1 MSVKNSLIL
10 FSLFVFLSCQKQVLD
25 ITITPDKVAVHPGDT
40 INVSVQAQ
48 SGSTITY
55 LWATI
60 EVYCGIG
67 SDIYQDQYLG
77 AGTLLEIK
85 KKSHKLEGEFSYIV
99 PTSVYGTELGPFD
112 FLKIWVFCEQGSKQ
126 VKKALK
132 VDINI

>member
-77 AGTLLEIK
+77 AGR
-85 KKSHKLEGEFSYIV
+85 Y
-99 PTSVYGTELGPFD
+99 
-112 FLKIWVFCEQGSKQ
+112 
-126 VKKALK
+126 
-132 VDINI
+132 